1 MISRTWFA
9 GVAMLSSLGMFVP
22 SRVLAQHGP
31 GRHGPDSA
39 LVYDTNSE
47 ETFKGIVT
55 EVKMGR
61 SALYW
66 LSQIHTLG
74 LGHKGEQEKQL
85 VMKTDTDTVEIHLGP
100 TAFLTER
107 KMDIGKGDALEVTG
121 SHATIARAQ
130 GRQRVRRTPA
140 RCDGNVLCTRG
151 RAHAGREWQASPVE
165 TRNGHE
171 HPPDGPRHSPRGAER
186 RKGAR
191 HLGAGRGDCA
201 RDRSLE
207 ISVTEFRYA
216 LRRDGTG
223 PMRVVA
229 PDAAH
234 ERHRLTG
241 RSYGQRHASGRVAD
255 AESRSR
261 AGSRSR

>member
-121 SHATIARAQ
+121 SHATIAQAH
-130 GRQRVRRTPA
+130 VVLA
-140 RCDGNVLCTRG
+140 REIRKADSTWTLRDATGQPLWG
-151 RAHAGREWQASPVE
+151 SVE
-165 TRNGHE
+165 TEARGFWTTKRVLLAAIVIKVVVIRVTD
-171 HPPDGPRHSPRGAER
+171 DGLGIPER
-186 RKGAR
+186 QMASLFKPFFRV
-191 HLGAGRGDCA
+191 
-201 RDRSLE
+201 DRSRPRRLAATV
-207 ISVTEFRYA
+207 SV
-216 LRRDGTG
+216 
-223 PMRVVA
+223 
-229 PDAAH
+229 
-234 ERHRLTG
+234 
-241 RSYGQRHASGRVAD
+241 
-255 AESRSR
+255 
-261 AGSRSR
+261 